1 MILRLA
7 TAELLVLSA
16 IEYRL
21 SHKIRCKLLKYA
33 GSMTRLW
40 DLLHLRSRFDE
51 PAELDLLRLCLKK
64 NGSDNLLSQANI
76 WLKQGINV
84 VSVVDPNFPRG
95 FADRKVQISLLF
107 YRGADLSLLH
117 KKCVAIVG
125 SRSLNSYG
133 REVTAEITRQLCSKG
148 YCIVSGAAEGADSIA
163 HMEAIKIGGKTI
175 AVLGCGVDRTYPIS
189 NKNLLANIAS
199 SGLIISEYRPGTS
212 PMAKNVPA
220 RNRII
225 AALAEAVIITTAKT
239 KSGSLITAELAHNM
253 KVPVYAIPG
262 SIFATG
268 QRGCHSLIK
277 QGCAKIIT
285 DLKMP
290 ELNTLIIGERAT
302 SNDANEAKPF
312 QDARI
317 NQRALVDPGQIR
329 LPVTSNQTEGKIF
342 ELLTLG
348 PGTMEQ
354 IADYIGLSLAGT
366 AQILTGLELAGFLTN
381 RRGHYELNRFS

>member
-1 MILRLA
+1 
-7 TAELLVLSA
+7 
-16 IEYRL
+16 
-21 SHKIRCKLLKYA
+21 
-33 GSMTRLW
+33 MTRLW

-51 PAELDLLRLCLKK
+51 PAEFDLLRLCLKK
-64 NGSDNLLSQANI
+64 NGSGNLLSQANI
-76 WLKQGINV
+76 WLNQGINV

-175 AVLGCGVDRTYPIS
+175 AVLGCGVDRAYPIS

-212 PMAKNVPA
+212 PMAKNFPA

-329 LPVTSNQTEGKIF
+329 LPVASNQTEGKIF